1 MTYDE
6 LKIRIDNMG
15 LEDIDRMS
23 PSNMAILTDN
33 FSEELVRYII
43 LKAVRNNRH
52 RKMIKVIMGKYGD
65 WRKEIG
71 DIFWGSPYFGSKRDF
86 PKYMKDLDF
95 DIECDMPIDNI
106 SQEKNTLMPT
116 PTILPEIQNEL
127 IKNNE
132 AQASRIKELESEL
145 KQAKEHVSSLEE
157 KINEQEELL
166 ESMKKNLPS
175 IEAQQKVRME
185 LARKIM
191 SEAGFTIEF
200 LSVRGRKTKVATL
213 MGIMLDIPIHTCQ
226 ELNREEHHKT
236 IKEINDTLEALDI
249 ELRI

>member
-1 MTYDE
+1 MSE
-6 LKIRIDNMG
+6 K
-15 LEDIDRMS
+15 IDRLRELM
-23 PSNMAILTDN
+23 NTMADEAERL
-33 FSEELVRYII
+33 
-43 LKAVRNNRH
+43 
-52 RKMIKVIMGKYGD
+52 
-65 WRKEIG
+65 RKEN
-71 DIFWGSPYFGSKRDF
+71 DQYEENRKS
-86 PKYMKDLDF
+86 MAA
-95 DIECDMPIDNI
+95 
-106 SQEKNTLMPT
+106 
-116 PTILPEIQNEL
+116 EIRRLHEVC
-127 IKNNE
+127 
-132 AQASRIKELESEL
+132 RELESEL
-145 KQAKEHVSSLEE
+145 KQAKEHISSLEE
-157 KINEQEELL
+157 KINEQEEML

-213 MGIMLDIPIHTCQ
+213 MGIMLDIPNHTCQSWLSCQ